1 MWCVLRRSLAVACTL
16 ALASP
21 REAPAQ
27 NPSAG
32 STGTIVG
39 RVVEVGTSQP
49 VPDAQV
55 VVAGTGFGTRTD
67 ASGQYRIVNVPAGLA
82 QLRVMRIGYEPAT
95 DSVTVIA
102 GGTATRDL
110 AVRPAPTRLN
120 QVVIT
125 ATGESLRR
133 RETGSAVSSI
143 EVDSVD
149 KTASADM
156 TDLLSG
162 RASNVVVQ
170 QASGTTGG
178 GSRIR
183 IRGSNSISLSN
194 EPLILIDGVRATTDV
209 TGSSIAIGGQNP
221 SRLDDLN
228 PEDIAD
234 MEVIK
239 GPAGVAL
246 YGTAAANGVIQITT
260 KRGRAGDTRWNA
272 YAEGGSIREVTD
284 YPANFGQVGTRPSG
298 ARTSFCT
305 LDQQVDALCV
315 ATPDSILS
323 FNPLEQVSPFVSG
336 SRAGYGLAAS
346 GGGDR
351 ATYYVSGDLHREQG
365 VYPNNKA
372 RRTSLRANINGRLRD
387 NLDVAVSTGYVQ
399 GRLQLPQN
407 DNNDLGP
414 LGNGLLG
421 TPFDTPDARGYLG
434 FGPDVS
440 NAVIT
445 KQDNDRFISSAN
457 VTWRPRSWLSTVGVA
472 GLDFLSRNDNSIL
485 PPNIIPGPDQRSIGN
500 RISNP
505 YHLWTYTTNGSATA
519 TRDLSTALR
528 SVTTAGVQYNKELV
542 RGTQAFG
549 QGLAA
554 GTGSLA
560 GTTSGFAVF
569 EQNPTIVTIGA
580 YGQQQFA
587 WRDRLFVIGALRGDD
602 NSTFGQDFEFA
613 LYPSLNVSWVI
624 GEEPF
629 FPKSNFMNSL
639 RLRAAYGQ
647 SGQRP
652 GFRNAATFYNVVG
665 VKQQG
670 SDVGGVAIG
679 DTVGNAQLKPERS
692 SEYELGAD
700 VGFFGGRAAVELTY
714 YNKSTTDA
722 LILRQLPPSLGAL
735 SRFENLGRVTNK
747 GFEATLNATI
757 FDAPAARWDVTL
769 TGSAN
774 RDKLVT
780 LGEGVD
786 TIFFGLGANDGNPI
800 QRFVTGQPLGGFW
813 QRPLLGYSD
822 ADNNGIITSG
832 EVQLGES
839 SVYLGNPMPR
849 EELTVN
855 SGLTIRRNVRLSA
868 LLNYRGGFK
877 VYNSTEQF
885 RCAVITRCRTAFD
898 PTAPLA
904 EQARRI
910 ASMEGSDAGY
920 IEDGSFWKLREA
932 AVTLSAPERW
942 ASRLGRTALSLTI
955 AGRNLATWTDYTGF
969 DPELN
974 FNGTSNFSTADFLT
988 QPPVR
993 YWTARV
999 NASW

>member
-1 MWCVLRRSLAVACTL
+1 MWRVLRWSLAAASVV

-21 REAPAQ
+21 RTGRAQDPA
-27 NPSAG
+27 AA
-32 STGTIVG
+32 TGTIVG
-39 RVVEVGTSQP
+39 RVVEEGTGTP
-49 VPDAQV
+49 VRDAQV
-55 VVAGTGFGTRTD
+55 VVVGAALGGRTD
-67 ASGQYRIVNVPAGLA
+67 EGGQYRIVNVPAGLA
-82 QLRVMRIGYEPAT
+82 RLRALRIGYEAVA
-95 DSVTVIA
+95 DSVTVVA
-102 GGTATRDL
+102 GGSVTRDFTL
-110 AVRPAPTRLN
+110 RVAATRLN

-133 RETGSAVSSI
+133 RETGNAVSSI
-143 EVDSVD
+143 DADSVD
-149 KTASADM
+149 KTASSDVTDM
-156 TDLLSG
+156 LSG
-162 RASNVVVQ
+162 RAANVVVQ

-194 EPLILIDGVRATTDV
+194 EPLILIDGVRANADV

-234 MEVIK
+234 IEVIK

-284 YPANFGQVGTRPSG
+284 YPANYGHVGTRPSG

-305 LDQQVDALCV
+305 LDQQVDALCT
-315 ATPDSILS
+315 AKPDSMLS
-323 FNPLEQVSPFVSG
+323 FNPLEQVSPFVNG
-336 SRAGYGLAAS
+336 SREGYGLSAS
-346 GGGDR
+346 GGGER
-351 ATYYVSGDLHREQG
+351 ATYFVSGDLDREQG
-365 VYPNNKA
+365 VYPNNKL
-372 RRTSLRANINGRLRD
+372 RRTSLRANLSGKLRD
-387 NLDVAVSTGYVQ
+387 DLDVAVSTGYVQ

-421 TPFDTPDARGYLG
+421 TPFDTPGARGYLG
-434 FGPDVS
+434 FGPNVS

-445 KQDNDRFISSAN
+445 KQDNDRFITSATAN
-457 VTWRPRSWLSTVGVA
+457 WRPLSWLSAVGVA
-472 GLDFLSRNDNSIL
+472 GVDFLSRSDNAIL
-485 PPNIIPGPDQRSIGN
+485 PPNIIPAPDQRSIGN

-505 YHLWTYTTNGSATA
+505 YRLWTYTANGSATA
-519 TRDLSTALR
+519 TRELTDALR

-569 EQNPTIVTIGA
+569 EQNPTIVTLGA
-580 YGQQQFA
+580 YGQQQLA

-629 FPKSNFMNSL
+629 FPKSDWMNSL

-692 SEYELGAD
+692 REYEVGAD
-700 VGFFGGRAAVELTY
+700 LGFFGGRAGVELTY

-722 LILRQLPPSLGAL
+722 LILRQLAPSLGAL

-747 GFEATLNATI
+747 GFEATVNATLL
-757 FDAPAARWDVTL
+757 DARAAQWDVTV

-800 QRFVTGQPLGGFW
+800 QRFVAGQQLGGFW
-813 QRPLLGYSD
+813 QRPILGYSD

-832 EVQLGES
+832 EVQLGEN
-839 SVYLGNPMPR
+839 SVYLGNPMPKR
-849 EELTVN
+849 ELTIN
-855 SGLTIRRNVRLSA
+855 SGVTLLRYVRLSA
-868 LLNYRGGFK
+868 LLNHRGGFK

-898 PTAPLA
+898 PTAPLT

-910 ASMEGSDAGY
+910 ASLEGSDAGY

-932 AVTLSAPERW
+932 AVTLNAPDRW
-942 ASRLGRTALSLTI
+942 ANRLGRTALSLTI
-955 AGRNLATWTDYTGF
+955 AGRNLKTWTDYTGF